1 MRAITVE
8 PGRPQSARLD
18 DVAEPSLSDG
28 EVLVQSLALGICGT
42 DREILS
48 GMYGSAPSGE
58 HRLILGHESLGRV
71 LEAPSR
77 CGLKPDDLVVGIVRR
92 PDPVPC
98 SACAAGEWDMCLNG
112 RYSERGIKDRH
123 GYGAERFRIEPEYTV
138 KIDTTLGLLGV
149 LLEPASILAKAW
161 DHTERVGQ
169 RVRDWRPRTLL
180 VTGAG
185 PIGLLAA
192 LMGAQRGLDVR
203 VLDHPF
209 ESAKAELVKDLGGTY
224 CANIDELDDGQ
235 PDILMECSG
244 APPLVAEVLARTAPA
259 GILCLVGVTAP
270 GHDFKLDIGRVC
282 RTLVLDNHTIFGTVN
297 ANRRHYET
305 GAQVLARANR
315 AWLRRLITRQIPIMQ
330 WEEAMRHRSDDIKV
344 VIEFASCATAQGK
357 RTRAALVEASAAAS
371 TSAALPP

>member
-259 GILCLVGVTAP
+259 GILCLIGVTAP

>member
-8 PGRPQSARLD
+8 PGRPQSARLE

-71 LEAPSR
+71 LEAPSGS
-77 CGLKPDDLVVGIVRR
+77 GLKPDDLVVGIVRR

-123 GYGAERFRIEPEYTV
+123 GYGAERFRIEPGFAV
-138 KIDTTLGLLGV
+138 KIDATLGLLGV

-169 RVRDWRPRTLL
+169 RLGDWQPRTLL

-209 ESAKAELVKDLGGTY
+209 ERAKSELVKDLGGTY

-297 ANRRHYET
+297 ANRRHYEL
-305 GAQVLARANR
+305 GAQVLARADR

-330 WEEAMRHRSDDIKV
+330 WEEAMRHCADDIKV
-344 VIEFASCATAQGK
+344 VIEFDTCTKTAGD
-357 RTRAALVEASAAAS
+357 ALVEAAVGSS
-371 TSAALPP
+371 TYAALPP

>member
-8 PGRPQSARLD
+8 PGRPQSARLEE
-18 DVAEPSLSDG
+18 VPEPSLADG

-71 LEAPSR
+71 LEARSQS
-77 CGLKPDDLVVGIVRR
+77 GLTPDDLVVGIVRR
-92 PDPVPC
+92 PDPIPC
-98 SACAAGEWDMCLNG
+98 RCCAAGDWDMCLNG
-112 RYSERGIKDRH
+112 GYSERGIKDRH
-123 GYGAERFRIEPEYTV
+123 GYGAERFRIEPEFTV

-161 DHTERVGQ
+161 DHTERIG
-169 RVRDWRPRTLL
+169 RRLRDWQPRTLL

-192 LMGAQRGLDVR
+192 LMGAQRGLNVH
-203 VLDHPF
+203 VLDYPF
-209 ESAKAELVKDLGGTY
+209 EGTKAELVKDLGGTY
-224 CANIDELDDGQ
+224 DANISNLEHLR

-244 APPLVAEVLARTAPA
+244 APALIAEVLACTAPA
-259 GILCLVGVTAP
+259 GILCLVGVTAL

-297 ANRRHYET
+297 ANRKHYEM
-305 GAQVLARANR
+305 GAQVLARADR
-315 AWLRRLITRQIPIMQ
+315 AWLRRLITRQVPTMQ
-330 WEEAMRHRSDDIKV
+330 WEEAMRHRSGDIKV
-344 VIEFASCATAQGK
+344 VIEFDS
-357 RTRAALVEASAAAS
+357 
-371 TSAALPP
+371 

>member
-8 PGRPQSARLD
+8 PGKPQSARLE

-58 HRLILGHESLGRV
+58 HRLILGHESLGQV
-71 LEAPSR
+71 LEAPSG

-98 SACAAGEWDMCLNG
+98 CACAAGEWDMCLNG

-123 GYGAERFRIEPEYTV
+123 GYGAERFRIEPGFAV
-138 KIDTTLGLLGV
+138 KIDATLGLLGV

-169 RVRDWRPRTLL
+169 RLGDWQPRTLL

-192 LMGAQRGLDVR
+192 LMGAQRGLDVH

-209 ESAKAELVKDLGGTY
+209 EGAKAELVKDLGGSY
-224 CANIDELDDGQ
+224 SADISDLDHRQ

-244 APPLVAEVLARTAPA
+244 APALMPEVLARTAPA

-270 GHDFKLDIGRVC
+270 GHDFKLDIGRIC
-282 RTLVLDNHTIFGTVN
+282 RALVLDNHTIFGTVN
-297 ANRRHYET
+297 ANRRHYEL
-305 GAQVLARANR
+305 GAQVLARADR
-315 AWLRRLITRQIPIMQ
+315 AWLRRLLTRQVPLMR
-330 WEEAMRHRSDDIKV
+330 WEEATRHYADDIKV
-344 VIEFASCATAQGK
+344 VIEFDNTCTKAAGD
-357 RTRAALVEASAAAS
+357 ALVEAAVGSS
-371 TSAALPP
+371 TYAALPP